1 MDGGDSFGKRTD
13 KESVRFNKK
22 NKKYNVTHD

>member
-1 MDGGDSFGKRTD
+1 MYGGDRLGKRTD
-13 KESVRFNKK
+13 EESVRFNKK

>member
-1 MDGGDSFGKRTD
+1 MDGGDQFSKRTD
-13 KESVRFNKK
+13 KKSVRLNKK

>member
-1 MDGGDSFGKRTD
+1 MNEGDRFGKRTD
-13 KESVRFNKK
+13 KESVRLNKK